1 LRTTSGKWPA
11 ADAEVTCRALDLD
24 AAAGRLAAGGVLI
37 LATDTL
43 PGLHARADL
52 PVAVDRVRSLKKR
65 DRGQP
70 LLLLAGSANQVGTL
84 LAPLSPA
91 QLLACDRCW
100 PGPFTLILPA
110 AEDLLGHLATP
121 DGTLAVR
128 VPEHTSLRRL
138 IATAGFPLVSTSVN
152 RPGAPPCVSLD
163 DAVRAFG
170 DRVDGYWPA
179 ESPLPV
185 AVAPSC
191 LVDLTGPAPR
201 VLRAGPLPFPEGG
214 GDGS

>member
-1 LRTTSGKWPA
+1 MRTTSGKWPE
-11 ADAEVTCRALDLD
+11 ADAEVTCRALELD
-24 AAAGRLAAGGVLI
+24 AAAGRLASGGVLL

-52 PVAVDRVRSLKKR
+52 PVAVERVRSLKER
-65 DRGQP
+65 DRARP
-70 LLLLAGSANQVGTL
+70 LLLLAGSADQVRTL

-110 AEDLLGHLATP
+110 ARDLFGHLTTP
-121 DGTLAVR
+121 DRTLAVR
-128 VPEHTSLRRL
+128 VPAHASLCRL
-138 IATAGFPLVSTSVN
+138 IIAAGFPMVSTSVN
-152 RPGAPPCVSLD
+152 QPGVPPCVSLD
-163 DAVRAFG
+163 EAVRAFG

-179 ESPLPV
+179 ESPVPYTV
-185 AVAPSC
+185 VPSC

-201 VLRAGPLPFPEGG
+201 VLRGGPLPFPEGG